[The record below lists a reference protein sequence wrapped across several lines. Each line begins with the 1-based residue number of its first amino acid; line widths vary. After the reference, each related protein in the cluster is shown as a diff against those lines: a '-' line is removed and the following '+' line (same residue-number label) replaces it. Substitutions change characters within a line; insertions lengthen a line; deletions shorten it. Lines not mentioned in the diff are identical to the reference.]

1 MNWRFVSLL
10 LFSLI
15 IAVCLHGCNVG
26 RDKDQTSGDV
36 VVRVNGS
43 PITSDEVA
51 FSLRGAHGSRISTEV
66 KRKTIENLI
75 DQELIY
81 QKGLNLGL
89 DKDPKYRE
97 MVKQKELRLLQSQKS
112 EMVRR
117 VYNTQ
122 IASRVNMTDQ
132 DAREYFDKNSG
143 MMGTELRLAVLRF
156 SNRDQASQAL
166 KRLKNGTP
174 FEKVASEMV
183 SSRVEGKKKP
193 WDIGFVEWNQ
203 VPSGFRETV
212 FSLKPG
218 EVSDIIEDNR
228 TGIQI
233 IKVVDIRRKQDLRY
247 EDMRGN
253 IMEFLRDRKIKDAY
267 EHYIE
272 QLRREAKIVKF
283 NERKDSHEER

>member
-1 MNWRFVSLL
+1 MNRHFVPFL

-51 FSLRGAHGSRISTEV
+51 FTLRGAHGSGISLGMKE
-66 KRKTIENLI
+66 KTIENLI

-81 QKGLNLGL
+81 QKGLKLGL

-97 MVKQKELRLLQSQKS
+97 MVKQMELRLLESKKS
-112 EMVRR
+112 EMLRR

-122 IASRVNMTDQ
+122 IASRVDITDQ
-132 DAREYFDKNSG
+132 DAREYFDKNSN
-143 MMGTELRLAVLRF
+143 MIGTELRLAVLRF
-156 SNRDQASQAL
+156 SNKDQASQAL
-166 KRLKNGTP
+166 KRLKDGTP

-183 SSRVEGKKKP
+183 SPHAEGKKKP

-203 VPSGFRETV
+203 VPSGFREMV

-218 EVSDIIEDNR
+218 EVSDIIEDKR

-233 IKVVDIRRKQDLRY
+233 IKVVDIRQKQDLRY
-247 EDMRGN
+247 ESMRGS

-267 EHYIE
+267 EQYIE
-272 QLRREAKIVKF
+272 QLRREARIVKF
-283 NERKDSHEER
+283 NERRDSHEER